1 MNEKTTNNR
10 QLMTDNQKIHHSSF
24 IISHSIFISRIII
37 AFESAGDFSIF
48 CFRSI
53 ATLIKPPYRLAL
65 TIDQMV
71 IVGVRSLP
79 IVSITSFFTG
89 MVLAFQTAYQI
100 NRFGAE
106 IYVGGI
112 VAMSMF
118 RELGPVLTAI
128 VVAGRVG
135 AGMTAELGSMKVT
148 EQIDAM
154 SSMGVDPLNYLVAPR
169 VIATILMLPILT
181 IYADFIGYFGG
192 FVIGV
197 FKVGL
202 NAGQFI
208 DRTVQIVDPRDITTG
223 LMKTFVFG
231 AVVSLVGSFMGFRS
245 KGGASGV
252 GQATTAAVVIASI
265 LILIADYFM
274 TSIIYLFE

>member
-1 MNEKTTNNR
+1 M
-10 QLMTDNQKIHHSSF
+10 
-24 IISHSIFISRIII
+24 IIFALENLRNALEITGTIVIFFFRAII
-37 AFESAGDFSIF
+37 AAV
-48 CFRSI
+48 
-53 ATLIKPPYRLAL
+53 KPPFRWRLTL
-65 TIDQMV
+65 EQMV
-71 IVGVRSLP
+71 IIGVRSLP
-79 IVSITSFFTG
+79 IVSITSLFTG

-135 AGMTAELGSMKVT
+135 AGITAELGSMKVT

-169 VIATILMLPILT
+169 FVATVLMIPVLSV
-181 IYADFIGYFGG
+181 YADFIGYFGG
-192 FVIGV
+192 FIVGV

-208 DRTVQIVDPRDITTG
+208 DRTIQIVAPRDITTG
-223 LMKTFVFG
+223 LAKTFVFG
-231 AVVSLVGSFMGFRS
+231 AIISLVGCFMGFRS

-252 GQATTAAVVIASI
+252 GQATTAAVVLASI
-265 LILIADYFM
+265 LILVADYFM
-274 TSIIYLFE
+274 TSIIYLME